1 MAFENIK
8 NSFEQGIDSL
18 GPVVS
23 NALNQLLQKDADFT
37 KNVIDIENI
46 KQAVEQEAFPSAVLH
61 FVSGPGDNN
70 RQHLFFIEQPFLAQ
84 FYAWMIADEPAEE
97 LTDDHFEGLKESLQ
111 QVMGQVKLAVED
123 DPSLYEISEP
133 QTGLYEDAGALQE
146 VLTEGEGLMAEI
158 QLSIGG
164 SASAVK
170 YYYWAVNEEQINAAE
185 DLMAAEMND
194 VVVQPAEFGNIE
206 GMGLDSDSPRNV
218 DMLLDVDLE
227 VTVELDRKVIMVS
240 DLLKL
245 GKGSIVEL
253 EKSAGEPLDIF
264 INGRK
269 FAEGEVVVI
278 DDKFGIRIT
287 QLLSPRDRLK
297 SLG

>member
-8 NSFEQGIDSL
+8 YSFKQGIETL
-18 GPVVS
+18 GPVVK
-23 NALNQLLQKDADFT
+23 NALNQLLQKEVDFT
-37 KNVIDIENI
+37 TNTIDIQNI
-46 KQAVEQEAFPSAVLH
+46 KQAVEQDIFPSVVLN
-61 FVSGPGDNN
+61 FISGPENNN
-70 RQHLFFIEQPFLAQ
+70 RQHLLFIEQSFLAQ
-84 FYAWMIADEPAEE
+84 FYAWMIADEPAEQ
-97 LTDDHFEGLKESLQ
+97 LTEDHFEGLKESLQ
-111 QVMGQVKLAVED
+111 QVMGQVKLSVED
-123 DPSLYEISEP
+123 DQSLYELSEP
-133 QTGLYEDAGALQE
+133 QVDIYEDAGALQGI
-146 VLTEGEGLMAEI
+146 LAAKKGLMSEL
-158 QLSIGG
+158 QLTIGE
-164 SASAVK
+164 ASSTIK
-170 YYYWAVNEEQINAAE
+170 YYFWAENEKQNSNTEEI
-185 DLMAAEMND
+185 MTPEMND
-194 VVVQPAEFGNIE
+194 VVVQTAEFGNLD
-206 GMGLDSDSPRNV
+206 GMGIDSDSPRNV

-253 EKSAGEPLDIF
+253 EKSAGEPMDIF

-287 QLLSPRDRLK
+287 QLLSPKDRLK